1 MGEVLINGKR
11 AKVIG
16 NVSMDLVTVDI
27 TNIEAEEGDVVELFG
42 ENLTISEVAGWLKT
56 ISYEVLTSI
65 SRRVKRVYFQE

>member
-1 MGEVLINGKR
+1 MLINGKR